1 MDAVT
6 EQDQLTGGDL
16 TLVAVEE
23 WAGSGVTAGVAGSDT
38 WGTGNEQESRLGVEL
53 GSCI

>member
-16 TLVAVEE
+16 TLVAVED
-23 WAGSGVTAGVAGSDT
+23 WAGRGLTAGRAGSDT
-38 WGTGNEQESRLGVEL
+38 
-53 GSCI
+53 